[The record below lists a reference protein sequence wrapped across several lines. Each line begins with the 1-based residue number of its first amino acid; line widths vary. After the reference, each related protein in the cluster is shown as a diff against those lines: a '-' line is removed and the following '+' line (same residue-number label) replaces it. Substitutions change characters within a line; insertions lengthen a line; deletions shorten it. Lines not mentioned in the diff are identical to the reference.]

1 MGTSQ
6 SHNLKSSPNWSA
18 AKRAMT
24 SLANGTDNKSESNAK
39 FFGNLGIALGN
50 GLYRGG
56 RIGGHGG
63 KRGGSS
69 FGRAGGHAVRGL
81 ATVLNNIKQYGLVSS
96 LGIDRLPDTQKPKTP
111 HDFKEL
117 LLHEII
123 GDNDSTMDDAAATY
137 AMDKVLNDILS
148 DCKDG
153 QEIEDKLQNATDDD
167 LHEWIITFEIE
178 YILEYSAELFQS
190 HIFNIRNIGYM
201 ETRININYTPSKTSE
216 VFGLFTLSFQ
226 GSDGKV
232 HSVDTKF
239 NPKQLWEFSRDTSS
253 VAFDLLVLSMIV
265 YNVDRAVL
273 RLSNSDDGWKR
284 NLILLNVPVINL
296 EDMNKG
302 REAFNKAINF
312 LTGDNWD
319 IHFIQ
324 ADSYS
329 YNPTKKVKEY
339 NPQFFEKVA
348 LFSGGL
354 DSLIGFI
361 DEASTLSIDKKILL
375 VSHME
380 LGKEHSDQK
389 SILKYCRENNI
400 FSNKY
405 EQVLL
410 NAGLKPH
417 SWNIKTPTESTFRS
431 RSLLFFAAGI
441 YIANKISPQCQLI
454 VPENGT
460 ISINIPLDSGR
471 RSSCSTR
478 TTHPTF
484 IKRIQEAL
492 YTIGISN
499 SIYNPYRLKSKA
511 DMVLECCQDT
521 SKKAI
526 LKSLVDLSCSC
537 AKRGHNVF
545 WDKSGIEIRNAK
557 IKHCGMCLPCLYR
570 RVALDTIGLD
580 NEALLG
586 TDVLHGIKFNL
597 DNKHQKRNRDF
608 NALLYFL
615 KNRMNERTIRQELF
629 FNGIIEKQELDEY
642 TSLALHSYRQV
653 INWLKKKATNEIQ
666 IRAGI

>member
-1 MGTSQ
+1 
-6 SHNLKSSPNWSA
+6 
-18 AKRAMT
+18 
-24 SLANGTDNKSESNAK
+24 
-39 FFGNLGIALGN
+39 
-50 GLYRGG
+50 
-56 RIGGHGG
+56 
-63 KRGGSS
+63 
-69 FGRAGGHAVRGL
+69 
-81 ATVLNNIKQYGLVSS
+81 
-96 LGIDRLPDTQKPKTP
+96 
-111 HDFKEL
+111 
-117 LLHEII
+117 
-123 GDNDSTMDDAAATY
+123 
-137 AMDKVLNDILS
+137 
-148 DCKDG
+148 
-153 QEIEDKLQNATDDD
+153 
-167 LHEWIITFEIE
+167 
-178 YILEYSAELFQS
+178 
-190 HIFNIRNIGYM
+190 M

-361 DEASTLSIDKKILL
+361 DEASTLSVDKKILL

-441 YIANKISPQCQLI
+441 YIANKIFPSFKRLTLRLI
-454 VPENGT
+454 LFFIFVSTVDAVDVFFFVVGVFFVLVLPVLVFFFDVFFAFTT
-460 ISINIPLDSGR
+460 ILAY
-471 RSSCSTR
+471 
-478 TTHPTF
+478 H
-484 IKRIQEAL
+484 L
-492 YTIGISN
+492 
-499 SIYNPYRLKSKA
+499 
-511 DMVLECCQDT
+511 
-521 SKKAI
+521 
-526 LKSLVDLSCSC
+526 
-537 AKRGHNVF
+537 
-545 WDKSGIEIRNAK
+545 
-557 IKHCGMCLPCLYR
+557 CLP
-570 RVALDTIGLD
+570 ALTVILATPFLRALITMLVFLRFTIFI
-580 NEALLG
+580 
-586 TDVLHGIKFNL
+586 TRFPDVIIHFVFFLQLVILNVSFCPTLSVNL
-597 DNKHQKRNRDF
+597 F
-608 NALLYFL
+608 
-615 KNRMNERTIRQELF
+615 TLF
-629 FNGIIEKQELDEY
+629 ASAFI
-642 TSLALHSYRQV
+642 A
-653 INWLKKKATNEIQ
+653 A
-666 IRAGI
+666 

>member
-1 MGTSQ
+1 
-6 SHNLKSSPNWSA
+6 
-18 AKRAMT
+18 
-24 SLANGTDNKSESNAK
+24 
-39 FFGNLGIALGN
+39 
-50 GLYRGG
+50 
-56 RIGGHGG
+56 
-63 KRGGSS
+63 
-69 FGRAGGHAVRGL
+69 
-81 ATVLNNIKQYGLVSS
+81 
-96 LGIDRLPDTQKPKTP
+96 
-111 HDFKEL
+111 
-117 LLHEII
+117 
-123 GDNDSTMDDAAATY
+123 
-137 AMDKVLNDILS
+137 
-148 DCKDG
+148 
-153 QEIEDKLQNATDDD
+153 
-167 LHEWIITFEIE
+167 
-178 YILEYSAELFQS
+178 
-190 HIFNIRNIGYM
+190 M

-597 DNKHQKRNRDF
+597 VNKHQKRNRDF

>member
-1 MGTSQ
+1 
-6 SHNLKSSPNWSA
+6 
-18 AKRAMT
+18 
-24 SLANGTDNKSESNAK
+24 
-39 FFGNLGIALGN
+39 
-50 GLYRGG
+50 
-56 RIGGHGG
+56 
-63 KRGGSS
+63 
-69 FGRAGGHAVRGL
+69 
-81 ATVLNNIKQYGLVSS
+81 
-96 LGIDRLPDTQKPKTP
+96 
-111 HDFKEL
+111 
-117 LLHEII
+117 
-123 GDNDSTMDDAAATY
+123 
-137 AMDKVLNDILS
+137 
-148 DCKDG
+148 
-153 QEIEDKLQNATDDD
+153 
-167 LHEWIITFEIE
+167 
-178 YILEYSAELFQS
+178 
-190 HIFNIRNIGYM
+190 M

-484 IKRIQEAL
+484 TESLCSIQAYEYDQLTLPVCKLAASASDSTLVCADAAYAL
-492 YTIGISN
+492 EWCILDC
-499 SIYNPYRLKSKA
+499 RLCRSR
-511 DMVLECCQDT
+511 MRHVHESQ
-521 SKKAI
+521 
-526 LKSLVDLSCSC
+526 SL
-537 AKRGHNVF
+537 HNHR
-545 WDKSGIEIRNAK
+545 SA
-557 IKHCGMCLPCLYR
+557 Y
-570 RVALDTIGLD
+570 AL
-580 NEALLG
+580 
-586 TDVLHGIKFNL
+586 H
-597 DNKHQKRNRDF
+597 RNRH
-608 NALLYFL
+608 LYAYVHL
-615 KNRMNERTIRQELF
+615 VNL
-629 FNGIIEKQELDEY
+629 
-642 TSLALHSYRQV
+642 SYRQALSPSHNASCNSLRRV
-653 INWLKKKATNEIQ
+653 CAL
-666 IRAGI
+666 

>member
-1 MGTSQ
+1 
-6 SHNLKSSPNWSA
+6 
-18 AKRAMT
+18 
-24 SLANGTDNKSESNAK
+24 
-39 FFGNLGIALGN
+39 
-50 GLYRGG
+50 
-56 RIGGHGG
+56 
-63 KRGGSS
+63 
-69 FGRAGGHAVRGL
+69 
-81 ATVLNNIKQYGLVSS
+81 
-96 LGIDRLPDTQKPKTP
+96 
-111 HDFKEL
+111 
-117 LLHEII
+117 
-123 GDNDSTMDDAAATY
+123 
-137 AMDKVLNDILS
+137 
-148 DCKDG
+148 
-153 QEIEDKLQNATDDD
+153 
-167 LHEWIITFEIE
+167 
-178 YILEYSAELFQS
+178 
-190 HIFNIRNIGYM
+190 M

-537 AKRGHNVF
+537 ANVVTMF
-545 WDKSGIEIRNAK
+545 F
-557 IKHCGMCLPCLYR
+557 
-570 RVALDTIGLD
+570 
-580 NEALLG
+580 G
-586 TDVLHGIKFNL
+586 T
-597 DNKHQKRNRDF
+597 
-608 NALLYFL
+608 
-615 KNRMNERTIRQELF
+615 
-629 FNGIIEKQELDEY
+629 
-642 TSLALHSYRQV
+642 
-653 INWLKKKATNEIQ
+653 KAE
-666 IRAGI
+666 